1 MHTQTLDQTCQGKER
16 PALPGIL
23 EGARNMV
30 KIISVRQP
38 WAWLIV
44 AGHKDIEN
52 RKWRTSYRGRLL
64 IHASQAMEPDD
75 FPMQRE
81 WIETCGIVIPED
93 LPRGAI
99 VGSVNLTEVYSD
111 GRDEN
116 LLDIYD
122 GKGSPWFEGPYG
134 FEMADAVQFH
144 QPIPYRG
151 SLGIREASDANL
163 TGDLFESNE
172 DALAFNEYLLTK

>member
-1 MHTQTLDQTCQGKER
+1 
-16 PALPGIL
+16 
-23 EGARNMV
+23 MV

-52 RKWRTSYRGRLL
+52 RTWRTSYRGPLL
-64 IHASQAMEPDD
+64 IHASLATEPDD

-99 VGSVNLTEVYSD
+99 VGSATLTAVWDINPPSY
-111 GRDEN
+111 GRAN
-116 LLDIYD
+116 YYD
-122 GKGSPWFEGPYG
+122 LWHKSRSPWFEGPYG
-134 FEMADAVQFH
+134 FEMADAVEFAE
-144 QPIPYRG
+144 PIRWRGQLGLRDVSDSLMARVSKMTALERSGVNDQDPGHPDRPPY
-151 SLGIREASDANL
+151 D
-163 TGDLFESNE
+163 TGR
-172 DALAFNEYLLTK
+172 

>member
-1 MHTQTLDQTCQGKER
+1 MKVL
-16 PALPGIL
+16 
-23 EGARNMV
+23 
-30 KIISVRQP
+30 SVRQP
-38 WAWLIV
+38 WAYLIV
-44 AGHKDIEN
+44 AGYKDIEN
-52 RKWRTSYRGRLL
+52 RTWYTGHRGSLL
-64 IHASQAMEPDD
+64 IHASKGVDPENFMPK
-75 FPMQRE
+75 QRAY
-81 WIETCGIVIPED
+81 IESAGIVIPDSID

-99 VGSVNLTEVYSD
+99 VGSVNLTNVYSD

-151 SLGIREASDANL
+151 SLGIRWARDRDMTS
-163 TGDLFESNE
+163 DLFKSIP
-172 DALAFNEYLLTK
+172 DGIWFNEYLLTK

>member
-1 MHTQTLDQTCQGKER
+1 MQVL
-16 PALPGIL
+16 
-23 EGARNMV
+23 
-30 KIISVRQP
+30 SVRQP
-38 WAWLIV
+38 WAYLIV
-44 AGHKDIEN
+44 AGYKDIEN
-52 RKWRTSYRGRLL
+52 RTWYTGHRGSLL
-64 IHASQAMEPDD
+64 IHASKGVDPENFMPK
-75 FPMQRE
+75 QRAY
-81 WIETCGIVIPED
+81 IESAGIVIPDSID

-99 VGSVNLTEVYSD
+99 VGSVNLTNVYSD

-151 SLGIREASDANL
+151 SLGIRWARDRDMTS
-163 TGDLFESNE
+163 DLFKSIP
-172 DALAFNEYLLTK
+172 DGIWFNEYLLTK